1 MSEGKAI
8 EELEAELARD
18 EQRLRIELLK
28 SPYAFG
34 TWPKNRL
41 FSELALIDLFRSDPC
56 LWQVAV
62 KPASRTSD
70 RLHGQPFSSLWKKP

>member
-1 MSEGKAI
+1 MFFEDDFSARVFQQPKAD
-8 EELEAELARD
+8 AF
-18 EQRLRIELLK
+18 IELLK

-70 RLHGQPFSSLWKKP
+70 RLQGQPFSSLWKKP